1 VTSLYVC
8 WLVLSWISARKDLI
22 ALGFLRSYVSLVRRE
37 SDMLVA
43 RENGLLL
50 PNLDRE

>member
-8 WLVLSWISARKDLI
+8 WLVLSLI